1 MGLTDGWENPS
12 MFQVMKVYVV
22 LVVCATYLVAQAPHE
37 GNFVISEF
45 KFSDGERLAKLNL
58 HYMTFGQPKRD
69 DEGHVTNAVLI
80 MHGTGGSGK
89 QFLVPEFH
97 DVLFQAG
104 QLLDTSKYYVI
115 LPDDIGHGGSSKP
128 SDGLRGHFPH
138 YQYADMVNAEFRLVT
153 EGLHVDHL
161 RVVMGTSM
169 GCMHSWMW
177 AERYPNRMD
186 AVMPL
191 ACLPVPIAGRNRM
204 FRDMLMDSIRND
216 PMWKNGDYKDEPAGL
231 TGAIYMLIIAGSA
244 PIQMQKI
251 ASTPRLADEYLAR
264 QVEQRRET
272 TDANDL
278 LYATASSRDYDPSK
292 NLEKIQAPVMFVNS
306 ADDFINPPE
315 LGIAEHEIKRVK
327 RGKFILLPASE
338 QTHGHGTHT
347 WAGVWKQYLAELLQE
362 SPATAGGKI
371 PKTF

>member
-1 MGLTDGWENPS
+1 
-12 MFQVMKVYVV
+12 
-22 LVVCATYLVAQAPHE
+22 
-37 GNFVISEF
+37 
-45 KFSDGERLAKLNL
+45 
-58 HYMTFGQPKRD
+58 
-69 DEGHVTNAVLI
+69 
-80 MHGTGGSGK
+80 
-89 QFLVPEFH
+89 
-97 DVLFQAG
+97 
-104 QLLDTSKYYVI
+104 
-115 LPDDIGHGGSSKP
+115 
-128 SDGLRGHFPH
+128 
-138 YQYADMVNAEFRLVT
+138 
-153 EGLHVDHL
+153 
-161 RVVMGTSM
+161 
-169 GCMHSWMW
+169 MW
-177 AERYPNRMD
+177 AERYPNRMA

-191 ACLPVPIAGRNRM
+191 ACLPVPIAGRNCM

-264 QVEQRRET
+264 QVEQRRKT

-315 LGIAEHEIKRVK
+315 LGIAEREIKRVK
-327 RGKFILLPASE
+327 RGKFILLPVSE

-347 WAGVWKQYLAELLQE
+347 WAGVWKQYLTELLQE
-362 SPATAGGKI
+362 SAATAGGKI

>member
-1 MGLTDGWENPS
+1 
-12 MFQVMKVYVV
+12 MFRVMKLYMAFIVY
-22 LVVCATYLVAQAPHE
+22 ASYLVGQTPHQ
-37 GNFVISEF
+37 GDFAISDF
-45 KFSDGERLAKLNL
+45 KFADGERLPKLNM
-58 HYMTFGQPKRD
+58 HYTTFGQPKRD
-69 DEGHVTNAVLI
+69 GEGHVTNAVLI

-89 QFLVPEFH
+89 QFLVPQFR

-104 QLLDTSKYYVI
+104 QLLDISKYYVI
-115 LPDDIGHGGSSKP
+115 LPDDIGHGASSKP

-138 YQYADMVNAEFRLVT
+138 YRYADMVTAEYRLVT

-161 RVVMGTSM
+161 RLVMGTSM

-204 FRDMLMDSIRND
+204 FRDMLMDSISKD
-216 PMWKNGDYKDEPAGL
+216 PMWKNGDYKEEPAGL

-251 ASTPRLADEYLAR
+251 ASTPPLADEYLAR
-264 QVEQRRET
+264 QVEQRRKT

-292 NLEKIQAPVMFVNS
+292 DLEKIQAPVMFVNS

-315 LGIAEHEIKRVK
+315 LGIAEREIKRVK
-327 RGKFILLPASE
+327 RGKFILLPVSE

-347 WAGVWKQYLAELLQE
+347 WAAVWKQYLAELLLE
-362 SPATAGGKI
+362 SATPGVKI
-371 PKTF
+371 RKTL

>member
-1 MGLTDGWENPS
+1 MSIIYGW
-12 MFQVMKVYVV
+12 
-22 LVVCATYLVAQAPHE
+22 
-37 GNFVISEF
+37 
-45 KFSDGERLAKLNL
+45 
-58 HYMTFGQPKRD
+58 
-69 DEGHVTNAVLI
+69 
-80 MHGTGGSGK
+80 
-89 QFLVPEFH
+89 
-97 DVLFQAG
+97 
-104 QLLDTSKYYVI
+104 
-115 LPDDIGHGGSSKP
+115 
-128 SDGLRGHFPH
+128 
-138 YQYADMVNAEFRLVT
+138 
-153 EGLHVDHL
+153 
-161 RVVMGTSM
+161 VMGTSM

-191 ACLPVPIAGRNRM
+191 ACLPIPIAGRNRM
-204 FRDMLMDSIRND
+204 FRNMLMNSIRKD
-216 PMWKNGDYKDEPAGL
+216 SMWKNGDYKEEPPGL

-264 QVEQRRET
+264 QVEQRRKT

-292 NLEKIQAPVMFVNS
+292 DLEKIQAPVMFVNS

-315 LGIAEHEIKRVK
+315 LGIAEREIKRVK
-327 RGKFILLPASE
+327 RGKFILLPVSE

-362 SPATAGGKI
+362 SAATAEGKI